1 MPATPRVAR
10 YVLRRLGQGLLIIGG
25 ILLINFGLLL
35 LAPGDAAS
43 VLAGEAGSADAAYVE
58 RLRAQFGL
66 DVPAPQRFLNYVMRL
81 ATLDLGWSVRHGMS
95 VSALIADRI
104 PPTLLLMVT
113 SLGIA
118 VALSIVL
125 GLVAARRVGSLTD
138 EAISLVSLLL
148 YATPLFWVGLMLML
162 LFSVTLGWLPVGGMR
177 DLVAQPTGWAMV
189 VDRLRHL
196 ALPAATLSLFFVAIY
211 TRLVRASVLEVYT
224 QDYVKLARAKG
235 ISEAR
240 VAWRHVLR
248 NALMPL
254 VTMVGVQAGALM
266 GGSILVE
273 TVFAWPG
280 LGRLAFEA
288 VAARDQNLLLSI
300 LLVSS
305 VIVVVVNLAVD
316 LIYLRLDPRIEL
328 A

>member
-1 MPATPRVAR
+1 MAASPGVAR
-10 YVLRRLGQGLLIIGG
+10 YVLRRLGQGLLTVGG

-66 DVPAPQRFLNYVMRL
+66 DVPPHERFVNYVARL
-81 ATLDLGWSVRHGMS
+81 AAFDLGWSVRHGQS
-95 VSALIADRI
+95 VASLIADRI
-104 PPTLLLMVT
+104 PPTLLLMGA
-113 SLGIA
+113 SLTIA
-118 VALSIVL
+118 VALSILL
-125 GLVAARRVGSLTD
+125 GLLAARQVGRAAD
-138 EAISLVSLLL
+138 ELISLLSLLL

-177 DLVAQPTGWAMV
+177 DLVANPTGWAWV

-196 ALPAATLSLFFVAIY
+196 ALPAVTLSLFFVAIY

-235 ISEAR
+235 ISEFR

-305 VIVVVVNLAVD
+305 VLVVLVNLLVD
-316 LIYLRLDPRIEL
+316 LLYLRLDPRIEI